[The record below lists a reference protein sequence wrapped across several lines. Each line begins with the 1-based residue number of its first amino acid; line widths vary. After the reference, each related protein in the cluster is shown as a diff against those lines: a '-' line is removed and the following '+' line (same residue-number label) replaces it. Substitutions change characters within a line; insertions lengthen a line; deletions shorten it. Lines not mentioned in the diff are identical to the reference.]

1 MLTRRFCVLTKAI
14 ITVRSGSKRV
24 KNKNLKPFAGSN
36 LLEIKIKQMQRIKG
50 VDAVQVNSNDDTML
64 QIGKDLGCEIFKR
77 DEYYATDMVSTNE
90 LRKNAAENIDADII
104 LVTNCT
110 NPLIKDETIEK
121 ALEFYKTLPEEY
133 DSLNTAHE
141 VKDFLWLNG
150 KAYNYNPDKTPR
162 SQDLPDILGLDSAL
176 NIIKRERMIEIS
188 NFVGKTP
195 YLYKISA
202 LEATDID
209 TELDFEVAEYLYKK
223 IYGV

>member
-1 MLTRRFCVLTKAI
+1 MSKLIKAI
-14 ITVRSGSKRV
+14 ITVRSGSQRV
-24 KNKNLKPFAGSN
+24 INKNLKPFADSN

-50 VDAVQVNSNDDTML
+50 VDAVQVNSNSDEML
-64 QIGKDLGCEIFKR
+64 NIGKNLGCEIFKR
-77 DEYYATDMVSTNE
+77 EEYYATDMVSTNE

-110 NPLIKDETIEK
+110 NPLISDSTIEK
-121 ALEFYKTLPEEY
+121 AIEIYKNLPPEY

-141 VKDFLWLNG
+141 VKEFLWLNG
-150 KAYNYNPDKTPR
+150 KAHNYNPDQTPR

-176 NIIKRERMIEIS
+176 NIISRERMIEIS
-188 NFVGKTP
+188 NFVGKNP

-209 TELDFEVAEYLYKK
+209 TELDFEIAEFLYKK
-223 IYGV
+223 MRKVV

>member
-1 MLTRRFCVLTKAI
+1 MLTKAI
-14 ITVRSGSKRV
+14 ITVRSGSQRV
-24 KNKNLKPFAGSN
+24 KNKNLKSFADSN

-50 VDAVQVNSNDDTML
+50 VDAVQVNSNSDEML
-64 QIGKDLGCEIFKR
+64 EIGKSLGCEIFKR

-110 NPLIKDETIEK
+110 NPLIADETIEK
-121 ALEFYKTLPEEY
+121 ALELYYTLPIEY

-141 VKDFLWLNG
+141 VKDFLWLDG
-150 KAYNYNPDKTPR
+150 KAYNYNPDDTPR
-162 SQDLPDILGLDSAL
+162 SQDLPNILGLDSAL
-176 NIIKRERMIEIS
+176 NIISKKRMIEIS
-188 NFVGKTP
+188 NFVGRNP

-223 IYGV
+223 VRLGG

>member
-1 MLTRRFCVLTKAI
+1 MLTKAI
-14 ITVRSGSKRV
+14 ITVRSGSQRV

-36 LLEIKIKQMQRIKG
+36 LLTIKIKQMQRIKG

-64 QIGKDLGCEIFKR
+64 QIGKDLGCETFKR
-77 DEYYATDMVSTNE
+77 DQYYATDMVSTNE

-121 ALEFYKTLPEEY
+121 ALEFYKTMPAEY

-141 VKDFLWLNG
+141 VKDFLWLDG
-150 KAYNYNPDKTPR
+150 KAYNYNPDQTPR

-176 NIIKRERMIEIS
+176 NIITRKRMIEIS
-188 NFVGKTP
+188 NFVGKKP

-209 TELDFEVAEYLYKK
+209 TELDLRLQNIYIRKFMEYKNE
-223 IYGV
+223 

>member
-1 MLTRRFCVLTKAI
+1 MKQTMKAI

-24 KNKNLKPFAGSN
+24 KNKNLRPFAGSS
-36 LLEIKIKQMQRIKG
+36 LLEIKIKQMQRISEL
-50 VDAVQVNSNDDTML
+50 DAVQVNSNDDEML
-64 QIGKDLGCEIFKR
+64 KIGKDLGCEIFKR

-110 NPLIKDETIEK
+110 NPLLKDETIRNAIK
-121 ALEFYKTLPEEY
+121 VYKSLSKEF

-141 VKDFLWLNG
+141 VKDFLWYEG
-150 KAYNYNPDKTPR
+150 KAYNYNPAKTPR

-176 NIIKRERMIEIS
+176 NIISRKRMIEIS
-188 NFVGKTP
+188 NFVGVNP
-195 YLYKISA
+195 FLYKISD

-223 IYGV
+223 CTGFSCVGS

>member
-1 MLTRRFCVLTKAI
+1 MGKITKAL

-24 KNKNLKPFAGSN
+24 KNKNLRTFSDSN
-36 LLEIKIKQMQRIKG
+36 LLTIKIKQMQRIKG
-50 VDAVQVNSNDDTML
+50 VNAVQVNSNDDTML

-90 LRKNAAENIDADII
+90 LRKNAAENLDADII

-110 NPLIKDETIEK
+110 NPLISDETIEK
-121 ALEFYKTLPEEY
+121 ALEFYHNMSDEY

-176 NIIKRERMIEIS
+176 NIISRDRMIEIS
-188 NFVGKTP
+188 NFVGRNP

-209 TELDFEVAEYLYKK
+209 TELDFEVAEYLYNKLR
-223 IYGV
+223 GNL

>member
-1 MLTRRFCVLTKAI
+1 MKQTMKAI

-24 KNKNLKPFAGSN
+24 KNKNLRSFAGSS
-36 LLEIKIKQMQRIKG
+36 LLEIKIKQMQRIPEL
-50 VDAVQVNSNDDTML
+50 DAVQVNSNDDEML

-110 NPLIKDETIEK
+110 NPLLKDDTIKEAINVYK
-121 ALEFYKTLPEEY
+121 SLPKEF
-133 DSLNTAHE
+133 DSLNTAHD
-141 VKDFLWLNG
+141 VKDFLWFGG
-150 KAYNYNPDKTPR
+150 KAYNYDPTKTPR

-176 NIIKRERMIEIS
+176 NIISRKRMIEIS
-188 NFVGKTP
+188 NFVGINP
-195 YLYKISA
+195 FLYKISD

-223 IYGV
+223 MYGV